1 MTRHN
6 VCACCSEF
14 SLPVH
19 GKMLCFPKLASLWY
33 LLRLA
38 NQSRKKKLIIS
49 AAIVI
54 DNRLVITKDL
64 VIILPI

>member
-1 MTRHN
+1 M
-6 VCACCSEF
+6 
-14 SLPVH
+14 LPEV
-19 GKMLCFPKLASLWY
+19 GLTLVSTKAE
-33 LLRLA
+33 
-38 NQSRKKKLIIS
+38 KKKLIIS